1 MKKAILA
8 MVLLIGV
15 FAMAQR
21 EGKSNRGEM
30 KDLTPEQMATLQTKK
45 MTLALDLSEAQQK
58 QIQALNF
65 ENAKTRKAKME
76 ERKVKKEADEAKKPT
91 AEERYAMQNAR
102 LDARIAQ
109 KAKLKEILSQEQYD
123 KWEKMAYRR
132 GKHRKGKGKKGEG
145 RKGLKKEGRE

>member
-30 KDLTPEQMATLQTKK
+30 KDWTPEQMATLQTKK